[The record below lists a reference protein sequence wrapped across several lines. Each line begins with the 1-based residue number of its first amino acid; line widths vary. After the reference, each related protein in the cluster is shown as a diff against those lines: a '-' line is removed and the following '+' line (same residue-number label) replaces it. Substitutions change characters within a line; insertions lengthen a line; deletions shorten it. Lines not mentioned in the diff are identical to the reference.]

1 MPDTYQFN
9 RFSKTIKLKGINVT
23 HIPSVESWTES
34 TNLHLV
40 SRMETELRIQRPDL
54 YADYEYQRARF
65 LVMRVEEER
74 ESKRWREELQ
84 AKLDK
89 VKKLKRGEI

>member
-1 MPDTYQFN
+1 
-9 RFSKTIKLKGINVT
+9 
-23 HIPSVESWTES
+23 
-34 TNLHLV
+34 
-40 SRMETELRIQRPDL
+40 METELRIQRPDL